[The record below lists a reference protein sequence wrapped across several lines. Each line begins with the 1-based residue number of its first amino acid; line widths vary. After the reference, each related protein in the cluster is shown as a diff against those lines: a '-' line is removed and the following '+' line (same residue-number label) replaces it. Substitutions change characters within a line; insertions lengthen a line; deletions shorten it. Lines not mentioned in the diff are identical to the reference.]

1 MLIGIYLRE
10 LWRHKLGMAL
20 SALIAAVAMVQ
31 VVWGLSLAP
40 PGIGSNSIDLASAS
54 THVIV
59 GTPRSSAV
67 DPRVDAYT
75 LESLSNRALIL
86 GNVMASLPVRQ
97 YIAHRVGVPVEKIRV
112 EPPLTPEQP
121 RAMADSD
128 HAAHISDIFKSP
140 DEYRLSVQAD
150 PMAPVLDIYA
160 VAPSAT
166 GATKLAT
173 ASVNG
178 LRDYLGSVA
187 AKERTP
193 RLDQVRLEVLGS
205 SEAGLIDGGSGFQF
219 AILTF
224 VIVFTIGCFACL
236 VISRIRRGWSVAA
249 NAGTDARSLHEV
261 T

>member
-20 SALIAAVAMVQ
+20 AAAVAAVAMLQ
-31 VVWGLSLAP
+31 VVWGISLAP
-40 PGIGSNSIDLASAS
+40 PAIGSDSIDLASAS

-59 GTPRSSAV
+59 DTPRSSAV
-67 DPRVDAYT
+67 DPRADAYT

-97 YIAHRVGVPVEKIRV
+97 YIAQRAGVPVAKIRV

-121 RAMADSD
+121 RALADSD
-128 HAAHISDIFKSP
+128 HAAHVSDLFKSS

-150 PMAPVLDIYA
+150 PMSSALDIYA
-160 VAPSAT
+160 VAPSADA
-166 GATKLAT
+166 ATKLAS
-173 ASVNG
+173 ASVDG
-178 LRDYLGSVA
+178 LREYLATVA
-187 AKERTP
+187 AKQHTP
-193 RLDQVRLEVLGS
+193 RIDQVRLTVLGH
-205 SEAGLIDGGSGFQF
+205 SEAGLIDGGSGLQF

-224 VIVFTIGCFACL
+224 FVVFTIGCGTVL
-236 VISRIRRGWSVAA
+236 VASRVRQGW
-249 NAGTDARSLHEV
+249 NLGGAGSLPEA